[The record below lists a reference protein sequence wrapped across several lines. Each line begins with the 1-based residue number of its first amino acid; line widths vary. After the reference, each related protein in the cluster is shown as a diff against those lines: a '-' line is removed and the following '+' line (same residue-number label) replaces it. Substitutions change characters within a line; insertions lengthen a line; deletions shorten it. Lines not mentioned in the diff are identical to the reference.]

1 MDIKEPSL
9 RKKNIA
15 NKKKIENKQMYTQ
28 KTIRAKEKLQ
38 ETKGKN
44 K

>member
-1 MDIKEPSL
+1 MDIKEPPL

-15 NKKKIENKQMYTQ
+15 NKKKSENKQIYTQ
-28 KTIRAKEKLQ
+28 KAIRAKEKLQ
-38 ETKGKN
+38 ESKGKN